1 MSQQKKLSN
10 AISSGS
16 DLSVSA
22 SNSNQNEVMPQSIQQ
37 QLLQNWNPI
46 TPTFQGASISNC
58 TYNINFGSNPVSPCH
73 KRRRV
78 IIEEDSQWNSLW
90 WPCYK
95 YY

>member
-1 MSQQKKLSN
+1 MKKISN

-16 DLSVSA
+16 YLSASA

-46 TPTFQGASISNC
+46 TAIFQGASINNC
-58 TYNINFGSNPVSPCH
+58 TFNISFGPNPVFPGH

-78 IIEEDSQWNSLW
+78 IIEEDSQ
-90 WPCYK
+90 
-95 YY
+95 